1 MTPLDQKEKNTAAN
15 RVKGQ
20 HVRKFL
26 LEWGKPPWGR
36 KCVCG
41 RHSEFPSHLGAQQTL
56 LTGDNDLSSD
66 RDCFR
71 GGTCFKGNEETG
83 HPDVFS

>member
-26 LEWGKPPWGR
+26 LEWGKPPGEGSAYVDGIVNSRLIWELS
-36 KCVCG
+36 
-41 RHSEFPSHLGAQQTL
+41 RHY
-56 LTGDNDLSSD
+56 
-66 RDCFR
+66 
-71 GGTCFKGNEETG
+71 
-83 HPDVFS
+83 